1 MPSRKLIYTSLIAC
15 VSRRTSC
22 ASPSETYLTKP
33 ADTRISRYNST
44 ASWLRATSR
53 VHPGGVFMGFAF
65 HWPIAAGWG
74 CRCLKTRLIKRHWI
88 TTWPQAFKK
97 LVEDKANGPA
107 LIALLSDQV
116 PGIVAIRPDGTKA
129 SRTHAVSSLIEAG
142 NVVLPVSSI
151 APWVDAFVD
160 ECAAFPKGAHDDQ
173 VDCCT
178 QALKALQVGWGEI
191 ETLYWFDEDDAY
203 RVHISPF

>member
-1 MPSRKLIYTSLIAC
+1 VWGLIGPDMILFDQ
-15 VSRRTSC
+15 VRGKWDF
-22 ASPSETYLTKP
+22 PETIKQFLALTE
-33 ADTRISRYNST
+33 R
-44 ASWLRATSR
+44 
-53 VHPGGVFMGFAF
+53 
-65 HWPIAAGWG
+65 
-74 CRCLKTRLIKRHWI
+74 
-88 TTWPQAFKK
+88 WPQAFKK

-129 SRTHAVSSLIEAG
+129 SRAHAVSSLIEAG

-178 QALKALQVGWGEI
+178 QALKALQVGWGQI
-191 ETLYWFDEDDAY
+191 QTLYCELDEDDY
-203 RVHISPF
+203 RVHISPY